1 MQLVERHVIK
11 PTDEKF
17 KECDLLAFKSKNLYN
32 ATLYAIRQHYFST
45 KKYKNYYDMWRLF
58 TDTNNVDYR
67 SLPNKVSKATMRCVD
82 KSFKS
87 FFKLITK
94 KGKGEYDKPVNIPG
108 YLHKTKGRFLVH
120 YEKGALS
127 FKDKGFIKLSQTE
140 IKIKTDLGKERVK
153 FARIVPK
160 KGYYVIEIGYTKE
173 VKVKKQAGE
182 VAGIDIGLN
191 NLMTVAMPSGDNFI
205 VNGKPLK
212 FINQYYNKKL
222 AKYKSELP
230 KNVYTSKRINKLTL
244 KRNNKVEDYLHKASR
259 LLVNILKENKVSTL
273 VIGYNKGIKEN
284 INLGKVN
291 NQNII
296 QIPMNK
302 LVQQLEYKC
311 RLEGIRVEYQEESYT
326 SKSSFLDK
334 DILPVYK
341 EGKVVNYTFKGKRV
355 KRGLYKTLC
364 GNLINADLNGAYNI
378 LKKYLKRKGV
388 WNNSLELDYIEACRK
403 PRLRRLSV
411 AFN

>member
-1 MQLVERHVIK
+1 MKLVERHIIR
-11 PTDEKF
+11 PEHGFYEEIDSLSF
-17 KECDLLAFKSKNLYN
+17 LSKNLYN
-32 ATLYAIRQHYFST
+32 TTLYKIRQHYFNTHSYLDYF
-45 KKYKNYYDMWRLF
+45 KVWRLC
-58 TDTNNVDYR
+58 TDENQVDYR
-67 SLPNKVSKATMRCVD
+67 ALPNKVSKATMRLVD
-82 KSFKS
+82 KNFKS
-87 FFKLITK
+87 FFSLLNK
-94 KGKGEYDKPVNIPG
+94 KNNGNYDKPISTPN

-127 FKDKGFIKLSQTE
+127 FKEKGYIKLS
-140 IKIKTDLGKERVK
+140 KTTIRVK
-153 FARIVPK
+153 TNLSKEEVNFVRLVPK
-160 KGYYVIEIGYTKE
+160 NSYYVIEVGYTIKE
-173 VKVKKQAGE
+173 KEERTGGE
-182 VAGIDIGLN
+182 VVSIDLGLN
-191 NLMTVAMPSGDNFI
+191 NLMTIAMPSGDNFI
-205 VNGKPLK
+205 INGKPLK

-230 KNVYTSKRINKLTL
+230 KNVYTSKRIDKLTL

-259 LLVNILKENKVSTL
+259 LLVNILKESKVSTL
-273 VIGYNKGIKEN
+273 VIGYNKGIKEK

-291 NQNII
+291 NQNIV

-311 RLEGIRVEYQEESYT
+311 RLEGIMVEYQEESYT

-403 PRLRRLSV
+403 PRLRRLTV

>member
-17 KECDLLAFKSKNLYN
+17 KECDLLAFKSKNVYN
-32 ATLYAIRQHYFST
+32 ATLYEVRQHYFRT

-58 TDTNNVDYR
+58 TDTDNEDYR
-67 SLPNKVSKATMRCVD
+67 SLPNKVSKATMRRVD
-82 KSFKS
+82 KNFKS

-94 KGKGEYDKPVNIPG
+94 KGKGEYDKRVNIPD

-173 VKVKKQAGE
+173 VKVKKRAGE
-182 VAGIDIGLN
+182 VAGVDLGLN

-222 AKYKSELP
+222 AKYKSGLP

-291 NQNII
+291 NQNIV

-302 LVQQLEYKC
+302 HVQQLEYKC

>member
-1 MQLVERHVIK
+1 MKLVERHIIR
-11 PTDEKF
+11 PEHGFYEEIDSLSF
-17 KECDLLAFKSKNLYN
+17 LSKNLYN
-32 ATLYAIRQHYFST
+32 TTLYTIRQHYFNTHSYFDYF
-45 KKYKNYYDMWRLF
+45 KVWRLF
-58 TDTNNVDYR
+58 TDENQVDFR
-67 SLPNKVSKATMRCVD
+67 ALPNKVSKATMRLVD
-82 KSFKS
+82 KNFKS
-87 FFKLITK
+87 FFSLLNK
-94 KGKGEYDKPVNIPG
+94 KNNGNYDKPISIPD

-127 FKDKGFIKLSQTE
+127 FKEKGYIKLS
-140 IKIKTDLGKERVK
+140 KTNIRVK
-153 FARIVPK
+153 TNLSKEEVNFVRLVPK
-160 KGYYVIEIGYTKE
+160 NSYYVIEVGYTIKE
-173 VKVKKQAGE
+173 KEERTGGE
-182 VAGIDIGLN
+182 VASIDLGLN
-191 NLMTVAMPSGDNFI
+191 NLMTIAMPSGDNLI

-273 VIGYNKGIKEN
+273 VIGYNKGVKEN

-291 NQNII
+291 NQNIV

>member
-32 ATLYAIRQHYFST
+32 ATLYEIRQHYFST

-94 KGKGEYDKPVNIPG
+94 KGKGEYDKPVNIPD

-153 FARIVPK
+153 FVRIVPK

-291 NQNII
+291 NQNIV

>member
-32 ATLYAIRQHYFST
+32 ATLYEIRQHYFST

-58 TDTNNVDYR
+58 TDTDNEDYR
-67 SLPNKVSKATMRCVD
+67 SLPNKVSKATMRRVD
-82 KSFKS
+82 KNFKS

-94 KGKGEYDKPVNIPG
+94 KGKGEYDKRVNIPD

-182 VAGIDIGLN
+182 VASIDLGLN

-291 NQNII
+291 NQNIV